1 MTRDYRKGREMATP
15 FFNKNITKNG
25 YIIIVI
31 LLHDI
36 GFTSSK
42 QWSEL
47 VLQIFQRCWTTVK
60 DVTWPRPYF

>member
-1 MTRDYRKGREMATP
+1 MTPDYRKGHEMATP
-15 FFNKNITKNG
+15 FFNKNITQKNG

-47 VLQIFQRCWTTVK
+47 VLQIFNVFG
-60 DVTWPRPYF
+60 PP